1 MRDDKEPMTEKSERP
16 RRTVPSGGRIEIL
29 RGFYEGLEVPL
40 DRDWLVLG
48 RGRGSDLVLAEPTLS
63 RAHAAVGYDRDGFF
77 VQDLGST
84 NGSLVNGQ
92 RLTRAVLADGDEVQ
106 IGKLRIRI
114 HLPDPPRARS

>member
-1 MRDDKEPMTEKSERP
+1 MRDEKEPMADTSERL
-16 RRTVPSGGRIEIL
+16 RRTVPCGGRIEIL

-40 DRDWLVLG
+40 
-48 RGRGSDLVLAEPTLS
+48 EPTLS

-92 RLTRAVLADGDEVQ
+92 RLTRAALADGDELQ

-114 HLPDPPRARS
+114 HLPHPQRAGS